1 MAGLYIHIPFCTSRC
16 LYCGFYSTTLSPLRQ
31 RYVEA
36 LCREMQLR
44 PLTSGQI
51 ETVYLGGG
59 TPSTLSREQLE
70 LLFHYI
76 YKVYPIAPNAE
87 VTIECNPDDVCSPHF
102 ALPAP
107 VNRVSMGAQTFN
119 DGRLHFIRRRHSARQ
134 VDEAVSRLRA
144 MGIRNVSIDL
154 IFGFPG
160 ETLDEWQNDIDHA
173 LALQVEHI
181 SAYSLMYEEGTPLYR
196 MLDEGAIE
204 EIDEELSLN
213 MYDTLTDRLAA
224 AGYEH
229 YEISNFALPGFRSR
243 HNSSY
248 WHEIPYIG
256 IGAAAH
262 SYDRLTRQWNVP
274 NLEAYLSAIEEGRI
288 PCEAETIDEATRY
301 DDLVTTALRTREGIN
316 VHTLTPPYREHL
328 LRQAQPYIDRGLL
341 DMEQGQLHLTRQGIY
356 VSDSIMADLMYV

>member
-70 LLFHYI
+70 LLFHHI

-102 ALPAP
+102 SLPAS

-119 DGRLHFIRRRHSARQ
+119 DGRLHFIRRRHSALQ
-134 VDEAVSRLRA
+134 VDEAVNRLRA
-144 MGIRNVSIDL
+144 MGIGNVSIDL
-154 IFGFPG
+154 MFGFPG
-160 ETLDEWQNDIDHA
+160 ETIDEWQNDIDHA

-213 MYDTLTDRLAA
+213 MYDTLTDRLTA

-229 YEISNFALPGFRSR
+229 YEISNFAQPGFRSR

-248 WHEIPYIG
+248 WHDVPYIG

-262 SYDRLTRQWNVP
+262 SYDRQTRQWNVP

-288 PCEAETIDEATRY
+288 PCEVETIDEATRY

-341 DMEQGQLHLTRQGIY
+341 DMEQGRLHLTRQGIY